1 MDKETIKRYASDLDA
16 ISNNED
22 GVEFWYARDVMAYMN
37 YSEWRAFSKAISRA
51 RNACEN
57 SGIPIEAH
65 FRDIKKN
72 VELGK
77 GATRS
82 IDDVKLTRYACY
94 LIAQNGDPKKEEVA
108 LLQSYFAVQT
118 RTAEL
123 LEQRM
128 GEIIRLAG
136 RQALTAEEKV
146 LSKNIYERSNRRD
159 GFAIVRSKGDEAL
172 FNHSTK
178 EMKQR
183 LGVPE
188 RKPLA
193 DRLHPIN
200 VTAKQLAAQMTN
212 YGIEEQDLHGL
223 GSLVQEHVENNQSV
237 RAALVNRGIKPE
249 ALPAVEDIKNV
260 EKRAKH
266 DEKRIEGT
274 GFKDPHKLDPDI
286 DE

>member
-1 MDKETIKRYASDLDA
+1 MDKEAIKRYANDLDA
-16 ISNNED
+16 IANNED
-22 GVEFWYARDVMAYMN
+22 DVEFWYARDVMAYMN

-65 FRDIKKN
+65 FRDVKRN

-136 RQALTAEEKV
+136 RQALTAEEKM

-159 GFAIVRSKGDEAL
+159 GFAIVRSRGDEAL

-178 EMKQR
+178 DMKQR

-249 ALPAVEDIKNV
+249 DLPAVEDIKNV

-274 GFKDPHKLDPDI
+274 GFK
-286 DE
+286 EE

>member
-1 MDKETIKRYASDLDA
+1 MDKETIKRYANDLDA

-65 FRDIKKN
+65 FRDIKRN

-136 RQALTAEEKV
+136 RQALAAEEKM

-159 GFAIVRSKGDEAL
+159 GFAIVRSRGDEAL

-183 LGVPE
+183 LGVAE

-249 ALPAVEDIKNV
+249 DLPSVEDIKNV

-274 GFKDPHKLDPDI
+274 GFK
-286 DE
+286 EE

>member
-1 MDKETIKRYASDLDA
+1 MDKEAIKRYANDLDA
-16 ISNNED
+16 IANNED
-22 GVEFWYARDVMAYMN
+22 DVEFWYARDVMAYMN

-65 FRDIKKN
+65 FRDVKRN

-136 RQALTAEEKV
+136 RQALTAEEKM

-159 GFAIVRSKGDEAL
+159 GFAIVRSRGDEAL
-172 FNHSTK
+172 SNHSTK
-178 EMKQR
+178 DMKQR

-249 ALPAVEDIKNV
+249 DLPAVEDIKNV

-274 GFKDPHKLDPDI
+274 GFK
-286 DE
+286 EE